1 MVMAYWISLSL
12 TLWFVIMVVVLLALV
27 VVMSHLLSPLYLLT
41 LDEVTSS
48 IDIRTAA
55 DLILVMEQGWLIEW
69 GTHSALVAKKGFC
82 AKLQKTE

>member
-1 MVMAYWISLSL
+1 MVCDNGGCL
-12 TLWFVIMVVVLLALV
+12 TGACCCYVTLIK
-27 VVMSHLLSPLYLLT
+27 PLYLLT

-55 DLILVMEQGWLIEW
+55 DLILVMEQDWLIEW

>member
-1 MVMAYWISLSL
+1 MVCDNGGCL
-12 TLWFVIMVVVLLALV
+12 TGACCCYVTLIKP
-27 VVMSHLLSPLYLLT
+27 PLFLT

-55 DLILVMEQGWLIEW
+55 DLILVMEQDWLIEW